1 MKGMALTIAFSMRD
15 SGPARQLVLR
25 LAGELD
31 SDSARTLEQRLQNL
45 PEADVVVIDLR
56 GLEFIDSSGLRVLV
70 EAKRRG
76 PDRLHLVGAQPP
88 VTHVF
93 QGAGSEELLENG
105 V

>member
-1 MKGMALTIAFSMRD
+1 MALTIAFSMRD

-25 LAGELD
+25 LVGELD

-45 PEADVVVIDLR
+45 PEADVVVVDLR

-70 EAKRRG
+70 DAKRRG
-76 PDRLHLVGAQPP
+76 SDRVRLVGAQPP
-88 VTHVF
+88 VAHVF
-93 QGAGSEELLENG
+93 QGTGTGELLENG

>member
-1 MKGMALTIAFSMRD
+1 MVFKAAFSVRD
-15 SGPARQLVLR
+15 TGRVRELVLR
-25 LAGELD
+25 LSGELD
-31 SDSARTLEQRLQNL
+31 SNSAHELEQRLRNL
-45 PEADVVVIDLR
+45 PEADVVVIELR

-76 PDRLHLVGAQPP
+76 GEAVRLIGARPP

-93 QGAGSEELLENG
+93 AESGADELLENG